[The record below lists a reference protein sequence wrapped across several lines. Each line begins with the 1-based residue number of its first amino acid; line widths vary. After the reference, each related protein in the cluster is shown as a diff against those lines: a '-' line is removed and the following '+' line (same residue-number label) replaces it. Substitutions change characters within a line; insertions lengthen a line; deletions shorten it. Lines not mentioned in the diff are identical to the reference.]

1 MVSDMIWSSFSI
13 SQITNSSST
22 VFSIQFFVIEGGV
35 RQKLKFYYFYHH
47 NIDNFNHNR
56 ASNANALYFF
66 LLEIRLVPSFYDVK
80 SLCAFLLVQWKNA
93 LSPPPLYLPST
104 TGSKHNI
111 AIPWTNSY
119 FRLVSWGLPLNFYD
133 SYCSG
138 GLRYRSILKTVK
150 IWRKPLTYNSKTKN
164 VIFLL

>member
-56 ASNANALYFF
+56 ASNANVLYFF
-66 LLEIRLVPSFYDVK
+66 RLEIRLVPSFYDVK

-104 TGSKHNI
+104 TGSKHI
-111 AIPWTNSY
+111 SIPNKFVFPVRELGVASK
-119 FRLVSWGLPLNFYD
+119 FLRLLLLRRAPLQ
-133 SYCSG
+133 
-138 GLRYRSILKTVK
+138 KH
-150 IWRKPLTYNSKTKN
+150 P
-164 VIFLL
+164 